1 MNYNNYLNRDCKSV
15 SHQGE
20 GKRPRIQRH
29 HLHLLAIS
37 SVVLGLV
44 SLFLPSHQAEA
55 NRQIT
60 QSANESVSVE
70 NRLHELLSLPRNPS
84 GESHSNP
91 APFVAS
97 SGNETPWQQV
107 TVKDGDN
114 MSLIFDRLN
123 LSPQQLHTVLAAD
136 KDEHY
141 LRRLRPKQ
149 TVQFQIADGQL
160 QAMQYQLSATKSFL
174 ISREGDDF
182 VGQLH
187 EKPVE
192 IRLTHATGEISSSLF
207 QAGQEAGLSD
217 NLIMEL
223 VNIFG
228 WDVDFA
234 LDIRA
239 GDTFSLLFE
248 EHYLDG
254 EKLRDGNI
262 LAADF
267 TNRGE
272 NYRAVL
278 FTDPKGNSQ
287 YYSAD
292 GKSMRKA
299 FLRSPV
305 DFRRISSTFQRER
318 NHPVLGKK
326 RPHRGVDYAASTG
339 TPIKAAGDG
348 KVIFRGTKGGYGRTV
363 ILQHGGKYTTLY
375 AHMSKYRK
383 GVSNGSRVK
392 QGQTIGYV
400 GKSGLATGPHLHYEF
415 RVNGTHRNPLTVKF
429 PDAAPIPSQ
438 YKNAFLQ
445 QSQQLLAQLDLFK
458 RVQVAANIQ

>member
-1 MNYNNYLNRDCKSV
+1 MDYSNYLNRDCKSV
-15 SHQGE
+15 SLQE
-20 GKRPRIQRH
+20 ERKRPRLQRR

-60 QSANESVSVE
+60 QSANASVSVE
-70 NRLHELLSLPRNPS
+70 EKLHELLSLPLNPP
-84 GESHSNP
+84 GEGHTSTPISVTSTTH
-91 APFVAS
+91 
-97 SGNETPWQQV
+97 ELPWQQV

-123 LSPQQLHTVLAAD
+123 LSPQLLHSVLEAD
-136 KDEHY
+136 KEEHY

-149 TVQFQIADGQL
+149 TVQFQLADGEL
-160 QAMQYQLSATKSFL
+160 KAMQYKLSATKSFL
-174 ISREGDDF
+174 ISREDDGF
-182 VGQLH
+182 VGQLQ

-192 IRLTHATGEISSSLF
+192 IRMTHATGEISSSLF
-207 QAGQEAGLSD
+207 LAGQQAGLSD

-254 EKLRDGNI
+254 EKLRDGKI

-278 FTDPKGNSQ
+278 FTDPKGHSQ

-292 GKSMRKA
+292 GQSMRKA

-305 DFRRISSTFQRER
+305 DFRRISSKFQRER
-318 NHPVLGKK
+318 HHPVLGKK

-348 KVIFRGTKGGYGRTV
+348 KVIFRGKKSGYGNTV
-363 ILQHGGKYTTLY
+363 VVQHGGKYTTLY
-375 AHMSKYRK
+375 AHMSKFRR
-383 GVSNGSRVK
+383 GVGNGTRVK

-400 GKSGLATGPHLHYEF
+400 GMSGLATGPHLHYEF

-429 PDAAPIPSQ
+429 PDAAPIAAK
-438 YKNAFLQ
+438 YKSAFLQ
-445 QSQQLLAQLDLFK
+445 QSKQLLAQLDLFK
-458 RVQVAANIQ
+458 RVQVAANL

>member
-1 MNYNNYLNRDCKSV
+1 M
-15 SHQGE
+15 
-20 GKRPRIQRH
+20 PRIQRR
-29 HLHLLAIS
+29 HLHVVAFS
-37 SVVLGLV
+37 SIALGLI

-60 QSANESVSVE
+60 QSASESANTE
-70 NRLHELLSLPRNPS
+70 NKLHELLSLPDV
-84 GESHSNP
+84 GHTAP
-91 APFVAS
+91 AATIVS
-97 SGNETPWQQV
+97 SSSDLPWQQV
-107 TVKDGDN
+107 TVKEGDN

-123 LSPQQLHTVLAAD
+123 LSPQQLHAVLEAD

-141 LRRLRPKQ
+141 LRLLRPKQ
-149 TVQFQIADGQL
+149 TLQFQIANNEL
-160 QAMQYQLSATKSFL
+160 KALRYQLSATKSFD
-174 ISREGDDF
+174 IIRDKEGF
-182 VGQLH
+182 SSQLQ

-192 IRLTHATGEISSSLF
+192 TRLTHATGEISSSLF
-207 QAGQEAGLSD
+207 LAGQEAGLSD

-239 GDTFSLLFE
+239 GDTFSLLYE
-248 EHYLDG
+248 EQYLDG
-254 EKLRDGNI
+254 EKLRDGKI

-272 NYRAVL
+272 SYRAVL

-287 YYSAD
+287 YYSED
-292 GKSMRKA
+292 GTSMRKA

-318 NHPVLGKK
+318 HHPVLGKK
-326 RPHRGVDYAASTG
+326 RPHRGVDYAAATG

-348 KVIFRGTKGGYGRTV
+348 KVIFRGKKSGYGNTV
-363 ILQHGGKYTTLY
+363 MLQHGGKYTTLY
-375 AHMSKYRK
+375 AHMSKFRK
-383 GVSNGSRVK
+383 GVVNGSRVK

-400 GKSGLATGPHLHYEF
+400 GMSGLATGPHLHYEF

-429 PDAAPIPSQ
+429 PDAAPIPAD
-438 YKNAFLQ
+438 YKSAFLQ
-445 QSQQLLAQLDLFK
+445 RSQQLLAQLDLFK
-458 RVQVAANIQ
+458 RVQVAANSQ